1 MGGEIDYNQ
10 SYFSSSELSLCSAL
24 IVLGFTLHSL
34 KKDTPQKTIFI
45 FEKSKELD
53 TTVND
58 FWQRK
63 IRLEPLAYFETTRY
77 LKSRIYGE

>member
-1 MGGEIDYNQ
+1 MGSEIDYDQ
-10 SYFSSSELSLCSAL
+10 KYFTSSELSLCSAL

-34 KKDTPQKTIFI
+34 EKDTPQRTIFI
-45 FEKSKELD
+45 FKKSKELNLAI
-53 TTVND
+53 ND

-63 IRLEPLAYFETTRY
+63 IRLDPLAYFEATRY